1 MELISKTEFAKRI
14 GVSGAYVY
22 KICKA
27 EKLTMI
33 DDGKSKKPKIDM
45 HGSATI
51 EYLKKREDQQS
62 EFEPEPPPPELPPPK
77 TKPFGQGNNPSG
89 LPNTGER
96 KKLADIK
103 TEEQIEEI
111 RIKNQIK
118 RADLVQKKT
127 VIKVFNRF
135 YGIHETQ
142 LKSIGINAGPKIST
156 VYNKSNAVKTS
167 EILKLLERED
177 DKSLRTELTKVLN
190 SGESERINSMN
201 QILEDATGS
210 ILKSIQIEIDKF
222 LKHVEELKKI

>member
-1 MELISKTEFAKRI
+1 MNPVTQSEIKTLTGLSKQFISRQCAA
-14 GVSGAYVY
+14 GL
-22 KICKA
+22 
-27 EKLTMI
+27 LTMCMSNNKKMV
-33 DDGKSKKPKIDM
+33 DLDG
-45 HGSATI
+45 HLTI
-51 EYLKKREDQQS
+51 EWL
-62 EFEPEPPPPELPPPK
+62 K
-77 TKPFGQGNNPSG
+77 TKRDRIEGKKDPIIPISDKLNHDLLAPSNSPSG
-89 LPNTGER
+89 LASTGEK
-96 KKLADIK
+96 KKLSDQK
-103 TEEQIEEI
+103 LVEQIEEI
-111 RIKNQIK
+111 QIKNQIK

-156 VYNKSNAVKTS
+156 VYNKSNAVKTF

-177 DKSLRTELTKVLN
+177 DKPLRTELTKVMN

>member
-1 MELISKTEFAKRI
+1 MNLISKTKFAKSI
-14 GVSGAYVY
+14 NVSPTYVG
-22 KICKA
+22 KIQDQ
-27 EKLTMI
+27 LTLIEVEGKKIPQI
-33 DDGKSKKPKIDM
+33 DL
-45 HGSATI
+45 HGSATL
-51 EYLKKREDQQS
+51 EYLKKREEYLS
-62 EFEPEPPPPELPPPK
+62 EFEPEPPSLETPPPK

-127 VIKVFNRF
+127 AIKVFNRF

-156 VYNKSNAVKTS
+156 VYNKSNAVKIS
-167 EILKLLERED
+167 EILKLLEKED

-222 LKHVEELKKI
+222 LKHVEELKKV